1 MIQKY
6 NSLSP
11 NGYNQTIFT
20 SSNHIASEN
29 VQKYIKKISK
39 KCALVDQNDQ
49 IIESYPSYHAA
60 AKAQGWDSDSYA
72 SQIKKVCDGDLWS
85 YKGLIFRNIDE
96 NNAIIKP
103 IHKTRKRK
111 TAIYGIN
118 KNNPNDIIEYESIS
132 EAARQENID
141 RSSIQ
146 KCLAG
151 SSRYTT
157 VGGRI
162 WKRKE

>member
-1 MIQKY
+1 MCF
-6 NSLSP
+6 SR
-11 NGYNQTIFT
+11 
-20 SSNHIASEN
+20 
-29 VQKYIKKISK
+29 SK
-39 KCALVDQNDQ
+39 WLD
-49 IIESYPSYHAA
+49 YPSYHAA

-72 SQIKKVCDGDLWS
+72 SHIKKVCDGDLWS

-146 KCLAG
+146 RCLAG

-162 WKRKE
+162 WKRKEW